1 MVIIIYEVR
10 TNFSRFS
17 FLIFLFR
24 NFYFSTALP
33 RRFFYN
39 FGSLSLQIVKLAF
52 HWRWIFAFVAGRTCC
67 CDPDLSRFRS
77 SSYQGVIAQNHV
89 FFFLFWPG
97 HSQKN
102 AFSKRATLRF
112 SRVYFYRCHPGDHR
126 KPDEK
131 FQCKGSWGVGWGQGE
146 IVCEGY

>member
-1 MVIIIYEVR
+1 MVIIIYEVP

-24 NFYFSTALP
+24 NFYLCTALP

-89 FFFLFWPG
+89 FF
-97 HSQKN
+97 S
-102 AFSKRATLRF
+102 FSGQAIAREMLSRKGLHCVFQEYIFIVATPEITGNQVK
-112 SRVYFYRCHPGDHR
+112 SSNVRV
-126 KPDEK
+126 
-131 FQCKGSWGVGWGQGE
+131 V
-146 IVCEGY
+146 EG